1 MRYRTI
7 EIEDTDY
14 QHLEKAAKSAGIPIQ
29 LFLKQLIAQ
38 QLGGNGGSR
47 NGNMAKQA
55 NRQKG
60 RWAQFSERIQKNPPL
75 RGAGGDVRKCSEEF
89 KEDFALKVD
98 EE

>member
-14 QHLEKAAKSAGIPIQ
+14 QYLEKAAKSAGITIQ
-29 LFLKQLIAQ
+29 SFLKQLIAQ
-38 QLGGNGGSR
+38 QLGDNGGSH
-47 NGNMAKQA
+47 NVTMPKHA

-60 RWAQFSERIQKNPPL
+60 RWAQFSKRIRKNPPL
-75 RGAGGDVRKCSEEF
+75 SGVGEYVRKCSEEF
-89 KEDFALKVD
+89 REDFALKVD